1 MQHAF
6 SLKKRQQG
14 LTMFG
19 FLFVAVV
26 LVMLAVL
33 AMKLVPAY
41 VEYFSV
47 KKMLV
52 SMGQDPELKSRSNA
66 QIRGDFSKKLGVG
79 YVTVV
84 GADDLQIDRS
94 SGTPVLSANYEFRTK
109 LVGNVSLVIDFEA
122 SSDPAAVSS
131 D

>member
-84 GADDLQIDRS
+84 GADDVWGLLPRLKAAGA
-94 SGTPVLSANYEFRTK
+94 SGILVLPIEK
-109 LVGNVSLVIDFEA
+109 IV
-122 SSDPAAVSS
+122 P
-131 D
+131 